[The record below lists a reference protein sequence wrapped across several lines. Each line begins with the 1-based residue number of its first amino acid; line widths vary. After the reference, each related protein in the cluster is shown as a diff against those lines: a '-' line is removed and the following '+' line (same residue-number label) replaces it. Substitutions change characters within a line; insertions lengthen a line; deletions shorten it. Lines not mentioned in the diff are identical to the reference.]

1 MNIQTDDQCRIKF
14 DELKFRK
21 VEARYIVYQIHQ

>member
-1 MNIQTDDQCRIKF
+1 MNIQTSDDCKVKF

-21 VEARYIVYQIHQ
+21 VEARYIVYQIVQ

>member
-1 MNIQTDDQCRIKF
+1 MNTQAADECKTKF

-21 VEARYIVYQIHQ
+21 VEARYIVFAIVQ